1 MTDAIWSRLLE
12 VRNMSVLARRFTILA
27 LGSAL
32 FAFAM
37 AGAVE
42 MNRHESNRY
51 QPLAYCSTVSG
62 YKCVSSL

>member
-1 MTDAIWSRLLE
+1 ML
-12 VRNMSVLARRFTILA
+12 VLARRFTILF

-37 AGAVE
+37 LTAIE
-42 MNRHESNRY
+42 QNRAEANRY